1 MSNQS
6 EHSVSKNEN
15 ASEIKI
21 DTLFLAIQIKPFIKD
36 EENSLSLEFK
46 LGKSEEETLV
56 DLFGKLTIP
65 TKPLTHLPT
74 NNKQN

>member
-46 LGKSEEETLV
+46 LGKPEEETL
-56 DLFGKLTIP
+56 G
-65 TKPLTHLPT
+65 
-74 NNKQN
+74 